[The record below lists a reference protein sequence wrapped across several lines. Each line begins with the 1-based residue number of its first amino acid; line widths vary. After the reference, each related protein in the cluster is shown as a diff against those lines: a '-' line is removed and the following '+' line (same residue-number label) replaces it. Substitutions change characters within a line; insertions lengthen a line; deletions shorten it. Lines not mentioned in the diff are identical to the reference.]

1 MQNVGAQHC
10 TSESYKEVITPPT
23 LTFGYHCLGLPAFKD
38 FNESISYIKR
48 HDDKKEGLKLWKK
61 DTGYY
66 RRLRI
71 ELILP
76 VLSGL
81 LADILLPNAI
91 LKKQIEM
98 IIKVSTLNLL
108 KKDFIL
114 ISSKAS

>member
-1 MQNVGAQHC
+1 MLHNAMQ
-10 TSESYKEVITPPT
+10 
-23 LTFGYHCLGLPAFKD
+23 
-38 FNESISYIKR
+38 R

-66 RRLRI
+66 RRSRI
-71 ELILP
+71 EAYFASFKRAFGRYF
-76 VLSGL
+76 V
-81 LADILLPNAI
+81 AKCDI
-91 LKKQIEM
+91 KRQIEM